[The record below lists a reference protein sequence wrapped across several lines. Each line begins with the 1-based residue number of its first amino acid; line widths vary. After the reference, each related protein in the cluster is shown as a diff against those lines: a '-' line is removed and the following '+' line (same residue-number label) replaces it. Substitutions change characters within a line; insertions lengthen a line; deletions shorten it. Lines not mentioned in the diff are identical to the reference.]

1 MPTNFIQLNNKED
14 RSCFFERACIM
25 AVKRMDLAWV
35 SVRNIKKSTKFFTQA
50 LGLEVASGGEEFGWI
65 ELVGKD
71 GGLVLGLGE
80 EKDKESPVQ
89 PGNNAVITM
98 TVDNIKRSKTAFEKK
113 GATFIGD
120 IFEVP
125 GKLKIAMFQ
134 DPDGN
139 YFHLVQELDK

>member
-1 MPTNFIQLNNKED
+1 
-14 RSCFFERACIM
+14 
-25 AVKRMDLAWV
+25 MDLAWV
-35 SVRNIKKSTKFFTQA
+35 SVRNIKKSAKFFTQA

-98 TVDNIKRSKTAFEKK
+98 TVDNIKRSKTAFQKK

-125 GKLKIAMFQ
+125 GKIKIAMFQ